1 MSHKK
6 IVSARA
12 SLNASAVT
20 TIRISMTRS
29 TTTAL
34 LRRGCVIIGRHHTR
48 NRNTRAIV
56 AGSISIE
63 NNLIF
68 SHDHHCWFSSSEVT
82 SPSASAEAAA
92 TPYILLHHHR
102 DPSLFPNRQPGSF
115 TYLAYH
121 ISSAIDAIVTLISSQ
136 EARDNFLALTTTVAP
151 TNIKTSNSNSDDA
164 NNTATSMS
172 SSDGSSEEQGGLL
185 LMGAIINSRILNQSD
200 VGFLKPL
207 TLYNELLHPKL
218 QQSSKFNIHE
228 FMAGCGWALS
238 QFHRTKDELLPKL
251 LTNINGVKHSSSR
264 GVVEMENENGGENK
278 NDNKNNDD
286 ELLVTKEDDGPSSS
300 SRAEEYN
307 FLEVAANDPD
317 SVEGTFVAMTTPEA
331 LVAMQ
336 LDGIMRLVAGQM
348 VSSNDARTEDQIQID
363 KLKEYYNTGGEGKLI
378 DDDTKVMN
386 VALLSA
392 RVEEI
397 YPPLNKSSSA
407 EQAILL
413 QKTKSDPNAPLE
425 DESLTVE
432 VDESKAQLV
441 TQLEVLYE
449 LQQSSVN
456 DEGKTKTQTSVMVGK
471 FEGCLFGDPN
481 GDELRWKLASYRP
494 AVEFFNTG

>member
-1 MSHKK
+1 
-6 IVSARA
+6 
-12 SLNASAVT
+12 
-20 TIRISMTRS
+20 
-29 TTTAL
+29 
-34 LRRGCVIIGRHHTR
+34 
-48 NRNTRAIV
+48 
-56 AGSISIE
+56 
-63 NNLIF
+63 
-68 SHDHHCWFSSSEVT
+68 
-82 SPSASAEAAA
+82 
-92 TPYILLHHHR
+92 
-102 DPSLFPNRQPGSF
+102 
-115 TYLAYH
+115 
-121 ISSAIDAIVTLISSQ
+121 
-136 EARDNFLALTTTVAP
+136 
-151 TNIKTSNSNSDDA
+151 
-164 NNTATSMS
+164 
-172 SSDGSSEEQGGLL
+172 
-185 LMGAIINSRILNQSD
+185 MGAIINSRILNQSD

-228 FMAGCGWALS
+228 FMSGCGWALS

-251 LTNINGVKHSSSR
+251 LTNVNGVKQSLSR
-264 GVVEMENENGGENK
+264 GVVELENENRDDNK
-278 NDNKNNDD
+278 NDKDK
-286 ELLVTKEDDGPSSS
+286 LLVKGNDNDGPSSS

-331 LVAMQ
+331 LGAMQ
-336 LDGIMRLVAGQM
+336 LDGIMRLVAGKM

-425 DESLTVE
+425 DESLTPPPE
-432 VDESKAQLV
+432 VDESKAQLI

>member
-1 MSHKK
+1 
-6 IVSARA
+6 
-12 SLNASAVT
+12 
-20 TIRISMTRS
+20 MTRS
-29 TTTAL
+29 TPTAL

-48 NRNTRAIV
+48 NRKNTRAVV

-63 NNLIF
+63 NLTF
-68 SHDHHCWFSSSEVT
+68 SHHHHCWFSSSEVA

-102 DPSLFPNRQPGSF
+102 DPSLFPYRQPGSF

-151 TNIKTSNSNSDDA
+151 TNINTSNSNSNSSDDA
-164 NNTATSMS
+164 NTTS
-172 SSDGSSEEQGGLL
+172 SSSSSHEEERGL

-228 FMAGCGWALS
+228 FMSGCGWALS

-251 LTNINGVKHSSSR
+251 LTNVNGVKQSSSR
-264 GVVEMENENGGENK
+264 GVVELENENRGENK
-278 NDNKNNDD
+278 NDNKNDKD
-286 ELLVTKEDDGPSSS
+286 KLLVKGNDNDGPSSS

-331 LVAMQ
+331 LGAMQ
-336 LDGIMRLVAGQM
+336 LDGIMRLVAGKM

-378 DDDTKVMN
+378 DDVDTKVMN

-425 DESLTVE
+425 DESLTPPLE
-432 VDESKAQLV
+432 VDESKAQLI

>member
-1 MSHKK
+1 
-6 IVSARA
+6 
-12 SLNASAVT
+12 
-20 TIRISMTRS
+20 MTRS
-29 TTTAL
+29 TPTAL
-34 LRRGCVIIGRHHTR
+34 LRRGCVIIGRHHHTR
-48 NRNTRAIV
+48 NRNTRAVV

-63 NNLIF
+63 NLNF
-68 SHDHHCWFSSSEVT
+68 SHDHHHCWFSSSEVA
-82 SPSASAEAAA
+82 SPSAAEAAA

-102 DPSLFPNRQPGSF
+102 DPSLFPYRQPGSF

-136 EARDNFLALTTTVAP
+136 EARDNFLALTTTVATP
-151 TNIKTSNSNSDDA
+151 TNINTSNSNSDDA
-164 NNTATSMS
+164 NTTTNNMS
-172 SSDGSSEEQGGLL
+172 SSSSSSEEQGGLL
-185 LMGAIINSRILNQSD
+185 MAAIINSRILNQSD

-228 FMAGCGWALS
+228 FMSGCGWALS

-251 LTNINGVKHSSSR
+251 LTNVNGVKQSSSR

-278 NDNKNNDD
+278 NDSDDKNDNE
-286 ELLVTKEDDGPSSS
+286 ELLVKGDDNDGPSSS

-331 LVAMQ
+331 LGAMQ

-348 VSSNDARTEDQIQID
+348 VSSNVARTEDQIQID
-363 KLKEYYNTGGEGKLI
+363 KLKEHYTTGGDGKLI

-397 YPPLNKSSSA
+397 YPPLIKSSSSA

-425 DESLTVE
+425 DESLTPPPE
-432 VDESKAQLV
+432 VDESKAQLI